1 MDEITA
7 APSALPDDVVLELLM
22 RVPDAVTLFRC
33 AAACKRWR
41 GLIADQSFL
50 RRRWAANA
58 SSFAGFFARERR
70 RQQERDDDSSSPPI
84 FVPMPRSAAGPAPAR
99 LPLTSFLVPDMAGL
113 LAGAE
118 ALTARNGVLL
128 VRLSPCVAG
137 GGGPIRLAACN
148 LIAGTC
154 DVLPPLDS
162 KSSSPIGYTVLTGE
176 DYFSSSPPSHAPN
189 YTTFFKVLILG
200 LSHIRTGSSVI
211 GHYNLRMF
219 SSSSSSSRWR
229 SRTNLGDF
237 YITRCDDDSDL
248 WRYMEHSVVVD
259 RCGVTHYLLT
269 KWPDKH
275 RLPYYTVDMKGHV
288 CVMELCLSSY
298 EPAAETHLLA
308 LVSGEV
314 SCFSMHAEES
324 LRLERWK
331 LKGDDGHNNLDW
343 IFKGVMELKPP
354 KKRRI
359 DDVLWVWSGEKSNT
373 LLIMDWE
380 LHAYL
385 ANLETGTMEDITGQF
400 YNTVSNAVPIE
411 IDWPALFMSRL
422 GKHIC

>member
-1 MDEITA
+1 
-7 APSALPDDVVLELLM
+7 
-22 RVPDAVTLFRC
+22 
-33 AAACKRWR
+33 
-41 GLIADQSFL
+41 
-50 RRRWAANA
+50 
-58 SSFAGFFARERR
+58 
-70 RQQERDDDSSSPPI
+70 
-84 FVPMPRSAAGPAPAR
+84 MPRSAAGPAPAR

-200 LSHIRTGSSVI
+200 LSHIR
-211 GHYNLRMF
+211 N
-219 SSSSSSSRWR
+219 WE
-229 SRTNLGDF
+229 LGYWALQSPHVLLVLLLVEMALAYKPRRF

-359 DDVLWVWSGEKSNT
+359 DDVLWCGREKEKGNT